1 MIYQFL
7 TLQFIA
13 HLVADFILQPHS
25 WSLMKKQNIV
35 TRHHL
40 WHALIVFFCSYTLSL
55 DYGYVGYALI
65 LVVIH
70 FLTDVVKSTLQIKTN
85 QKDNVLFF
93 LDQSVHLIAILFI
106 SVLYNNH
113 CGIHF
118 IVDIPLKYIL
128 VVAGFAFCAKP
139 SNILIKNIFDSFS
152 ISVPQPIS
160 YQREEE
166 NRDLPNAGKL
176 IGIMERSLVLAL
188 ILVNQYSAVGL
199 IIAAKSI
206 LRFKDN
212 TKNEY
217 VLVGTLLSFGIAIIA
232 GVLISFLVGRN

>member
-13 HLVADFILQPHS
+13 HLLADFVLQPHG
-25 WSLMKKQNIV
+25 WSLKKKQKIV
-35 TRHHL
+35 TWHHL
-40 WHALIVFFCSYTLSL
+40 WHSLIVFFCAYILSF
-55 DYGYVGYALI
+55 DYGYWGYAFI
-65 LVVIH
+65 LVCIH
-70 FLTDVVKSTLQIKTN
+70 FVTDVAKSTLQIKTDIR
-85 QKDNVLFF
+85 DNLLFF
-93 LDQSVHLIAILFI
+93 LDQSIHLVTILLI
-106 SVLYNNH
+106 TLMYEKIV
-113 CGIHF
+113 GIHF
-118 IVDIPLKYIL
+118 IMDIPLKYLL
-128 VVAGFAFCAKP
+128 VITGFVFCAKP

-152 ISVPQPIS
+152 ISVPQPIA

-217 VLVGTLLSFGIAIIA
+217 VLVGTLLSFGIAIIL